1 MRPAPLPRPSRTAR
15 LTPARRL
22 AVALLVVL
30 AVGPAGCGVPV
41 DDEPRR
47 LGEPGRMDASGG
59 PAPHAAGSTVL
70 RLYLVRDGRLVRVP
84 RRVPAPLTA
93 AQQLD
98 NLLAGPTAEE
108 SEDGLTS
115 ALSTMT
121 VTDVSLAGRRATI
134 TLGDRAGQGFRD
146 DEVLAFGQIVCT
158 LTSLP
163 DVGTVSFVADGA
175 PLWVP
180 RADGSLAGTP
190 LTIADYSELLD

>member
-1 MRPAPLPRPSRTAR
+1 MVRWPRPAPG
-15 LTPARRL
+15 PAVRRVF
-22 AVALLVVL
+22 VALLTLLVL
-30 AVGPAGCGVPV
+30 VPAGCGVPV

-47 LGEPGRMDASGG
+47 LGESGRVDASGR

-84 RRVPAPLTA
+84 RRVPAPLNP

-108 SEDGLTS
+108 SDDGLSS

-121 VTDVSLAGRRATI
+121 VTDVKLADRRAVI
-134 TLGDRAGQGFRD
+134 TLGDRAGQGLRS

-158 LTSLP
+158 MTSLP

-180 RADGSLAGTP
+180 RADGSLAATP
-190 LTIADYSELLD
+190 LTIADYSGLLD